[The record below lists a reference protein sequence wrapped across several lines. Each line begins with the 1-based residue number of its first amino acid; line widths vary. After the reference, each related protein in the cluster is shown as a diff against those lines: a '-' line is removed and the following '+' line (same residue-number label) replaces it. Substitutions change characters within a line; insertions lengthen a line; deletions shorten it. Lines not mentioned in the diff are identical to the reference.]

1 MISPSFERSCFP
13 EWRDHDVKLSFPGA
27 RRMAVAAGLAI
38 GSVSALSAASPASP
52 ASAPLSAGYHRF
64 SEVEHQLQ
72 AWSKEHPE
80 IQLLT
85 IGKSAGGRPIYVA
98 RIASP
103 GAPGELPPDER
114 PAVFVGANIAGYH
127 NAGTEA
133 ALHLIQRLIAQNAA
147 QNAGNDA
154 AALLR
159 ERTFYVA
166 PALNPDAH
174 DAFFTTPRARRSGN
188 AQKLDHDRDGLVG
201 EDPADD
207 LDGDGV
213 ITRLRIPDSAGGW
226 LPDPKEPRLMIKADG
241 LKQRAGGF
249 RLETEGK
256 DDDGDGSY
264 NEDGTDGVWP
274 DRNFPHAFPYPDP
287 EAGPWPSYAPETKAA
302 MDFILAHR
310 NIALA
315 VVYGPANNLLA
326 APQSLGGGG
335 DLGTQTFKLPPRA
348 ASYTGLDAD
357 KEYTLDQ
364 VWEVVKDSPFVRQNS
379 ITKEQLAVF
388 LGAGAATRVDAG
400 DQAYFDKLAEAYKER
415 LKKAGLSAD
424 RPAEQYSKGGFT
436 PWLYYQAGELALELD
451 LWGIPKPE
459 KKAEP
464 AAAKD
469 AQTADALTADK
480 VAAMTS
486 DQFVALGEEK
496 ITAFLKENKVPPQF
510 SAQMVIG
517 AMKGGQLDPK
527 KMVERMRSMGG
538 GGSAGSAGGDSG
550 GDSSTR
556 ERDVLAWIDAHAPE
570 AFRPWT
576 PVTLPDGTKAD
587 VGGLDPFIE
596 VDPPI
601 AVLEPAFEAH
611 TDTILDLA
619 GKLAHVEI
627 VALDAKSLG
636 GGVWQVHAVAAN
648 HGWFATHTK
657 MSERGKFHLP
667 IRLEIETGKGV
678 EIVTGQ
684 RAVAA
689 ERLEGTSGTMEGEW
703 LIRAEPGTRITVRVN
718 TENAGR
724 GTRTVELGPSR
735 KGA

>member
-1 MISPSFERSCFP
+1 M
-13 EWRDHDVKLSFPGA
+13 KLSLL
-27 RRMAVAAGLAI
+27 AAGLVM
-38 GSVSALSAASPASP
+38 GSMSAAALAAGASA
-52 ASAPLSAGYHRF
+52 ASAPLTDGYHRF

-85 IGKSAGGRPIYVA
+85 LGKSAGGRPIYAV
-98 RIASP
+98 RIA
-103 GAPGELPPDER
+103 APNGVPPEER

-133 ALHLIQRLIAQNAA
+133 ALDLIQRLIERLGGKD
-147 QNAGNDA
+147 AGA

-174 DAFFTTPRARRSGN
+174 DALFTRPRARRSGN
-188 AQKLDHDRDGLVG
+188 AQKVDHDRDGLVG
-201 EDPADD
+201 EDPVDD

-213 ITRLRIPDSAGGW
+213 ITHLRIPDPTGGW
-226 LPDPKEPRLMIKADG
+226 LIDPKEPRLMIKADG
-241 LKQRAGGF
+241 LKQRAGAF

-256 DDDGDGSY
+256 DDDGDGVF
-264 NEDGTDGVWP
+264 NEDGADGVWP
-274 DRNFPHAFPYPDP
+274 DRNFPHAFPYPNP

-310 NIALA
+310 NIAVA

-348 ASYTGLDAD
+348 ASFTGLDPE

-364 VWEVVKDSPFVRQNS
+364 VWEAIKDSAFVRQNS
-379 ITKEQLAVF
+379 ITKEQVAVF
-388 LGAGAATRVDAG
+388 LGVGAATRVDPG
-400 DQAYFDKLAEAYKER
+400 DQAYLDKVAETYKER

-424 RPAEQYSKGGFT
+424 RPAEQYAKGGFT
-436 PWLYYQAGELALELD
+436 PWLYYQAGEMALELD
-451 LWGIPKPE
+451 VWGIPKAE

-464 AAAKD
+464 AAGG
-469 AQTADALTADK
+469 DALTADK

-496 ITAFLKENKVPPQF
+496 IAAFLKENKVPPQF

-527 KMVERMRSMGG
+527 KLVERMRSMGG
-538 GGSAGSAGGDSG
+538 GAAGAAGGDSG
-550 GDSSTR
+550 GSSGNDR
-556 ERDVLAWIDAHAPE
+556 DRDVLAWVDAHAPE

-576 PVTLPDGTKAD
+576 PVTLPDGTKAET
-587 VGGLDPFIE
+587 GGLDPFIE

-601 AVLEPAFEAH
+601 AVLQPAFEAH

-619 GKLAHVEI
+619 GKLARVEI
-627 VALDAKSLG
+627 ASLDAKSLG
-636 GGVWQVHAVAAN
+636 DGVWRVRAVAVN
-648 HGWFATHTK
+648 RGWLPTHTK

-678 EIVTGQ
+678 DLVTGH
-684 RAVAA
+684 RGVAT
-689 ERLEGTSGTMEGEW
+689 ERLEGTSGTLVGEW
-703 LIRAEPGTRITVRVN
+703 LVRAEPGTRVTVRVL

-724 GTRTVELGPSR
+724 GIKTIDLDKRPGKAAG

>member
-1 MISPSFERSCFP
+1 
-13 EWRDHDVKLSFPGA
+13 V
-27 RRMAVAAGLAI
+27 AVAAGLVI
-38 GSVSALSAASPASP
+38 GSVSALSPTSLASAASPASV
-52 ASAPLSAGYHRF
+52 PLSAGYHRF

-72 AWSKEHPE
+72 AWSQEHPE
-80 IQLLT
+80 IQVLT
-85 IGKSAGGRPIYVA
+85 IGKSAGGRPIYVV
-98 RIASP
+98 RIAAP
-103 GAPGELPPDER
+103 GAAPDSLPPDER

-133 ALHLIQRLIAQNAA
+133 ALHLIQRLT
-147 QNAGNDA
+147 GKDA

-159 ERTFYVA
+159 ERTFYIA

-174 DAFFTTPRARRSGN
+174 DAFFARPRARRSGN
-188 AQKLDHDRDGLVG
+188 AQKVDHDRDGLVS

-213 ITRLRIPDSAGGW
+213 ITHLRIPDPAGGW

-241 LKQRAGGF
+241 LKQRAGAF

-256 DDDGDGSY
+256 DDDGDGVF
-264 NEDGTDGVWP
+264 NEDGADGIWP

-302 MDFILAHR
+302 MDFILARR

-348 ASYTGLDAD
+348 ASYAGLDPE

-364 VWEVVKDSPFVRQNS
+364 VWQVVKDSQFVRQNN
-379 ITKEQLAVF
+379 ITKEQLAVY
-388 LGAGAATRVDAG
+388 LGVGAATRVDTG
-400 DQAYFDKLAEAYKER
+400 DQAYLDKLAEAYKER
-415 LKKAGLSAD
+415 LKKAGLPAD
-424 RPAEQYSKGGFT
+424 RPAEQYAKGGFT
-436 PWLYYQAGELALELD
+436 PWLYYQAGEMALELD
-451 LWGIPKPE
+451 VWGIPKAE
-459 KKAEP
+459 KKA
-464 AAAKD
+464 D
-469 AQTADALTADK
+469 AQAADALTLDK
-480 VAAMTS
+480 VAAMTG

-496 ITAFLKENKVPPQF
+496 IAAFLKENKVPPQL

-517 AMKGGQLDPK
+517 AMKGGQLDPRK
-527 KMVERMRSMGG
+527 LVERMRSMGSG
-538 GGSAGSAGGDSG
+538 AAGAAGGDSAG
-550 GDSSTR
+550 SSGSTSGNER
-556 ERDVLAWIDAHAPE
+556 ERDVLAWIDAHVPE

-576 PVTLPDGTKAD
+576 PVTLPDGTKAEA
-587 VGGLDPFIE
+587 GGLDPFIE
-596 VDPPI
+596 ADPPI
-601 AVLEPAFEAH
+601 AVLQSAFESH

-619 GKLAHVEI
+619 GKLARVEI
-627 VALDAKSLG
+627 VSLDAKSLG
-636 GGVWQVHAVAAN
+636 GGVWRVRAVAAN
-648 HGWFATHTK
+648 RGWLATHTK

-667 IRLEIETGKGV
+667 VRLEIETGKGV
-678 EIVTGQ
+678 GLVTGQ

-689 ERLEGTSGTMEGEW
+689 ERLEGTSGTLEGEW
-703 LIRAEPGTRITVRVN
+703 LVRAEPGTRITVRVN
-718 TENAGR
+718 TDNAGR
-724 GTRTVELGPSR
+724 GTRTIDLIDLGQAAGKAG